1 MNQKEIGK
9 YIAQKRKE
17 KNFTPAQLAEKLG
30 VSNKT
35 VSKWENGV
43 CMPDYSVIE
52 ALCHELGTTLS
63 QLIDGADKEPEIQS
77 NDDKRILF
85 LLRRVQELDNQNKL
99 IYSFLLIVIGIALL
113 TLSQFLGGTQFKDF
127 ISGLLTGFSIVL
139 SISGIVFVRK
149 SMRR

>member
-17 KNFTPAQLAEKLG
+17 KNFTQAQLAEKLG

-35 VSKWENGV
+35 VSKWETGV
-43 CMPDYSVIE
+43 CMPDYSIIE

-85 LLRRVQELDNQNKL
+85 LLKRVQELDNQNKL
-99 IYSFLLIVIGIALL
+99 IYSFLLIIMSIALL
-113 TLSQFLGGTQFKDF
+113 ALSQLLGGSEFKDF
-127 ISGLLTGFSIVL
+127 VSGVLTGFSIVM
-139 SISGIVFVRK
+139 SIAGIISLGK
-149 SMRR
+149 TMRR